1 MATWIAHMRIAEEL
15 NKKLNLNEEAFL
27 VGNIGPDSGIPN
39 KNGTGF
45 DPPKT
50 VTHWLRDDG
59 NIIERDAE
67 GFFRKYIGDCNLNLQ
82 EERNVFLLGYYTHLI
97 TDIAWGVLHRE
108 IEKTNTEYIELIK
121 NEPDS
126 IWKVVKKDWYGLDFK
141 YLRDNETNIFNRV
154 FVNIE
159 TVPDYLDY
167 LPKNALTI
175 SVKNIREFYT
185 TEEDNYN
192 KEFVY
197 LKEDQMNK
205 FVEDTVK
212 YILNVLAMKGFLK
225 YL

>member
-1 MATWIAHMRIAEEL
+1 MRIAEEL

-39 KNGTGF
+39 ENGTAF
-45 DPPKT
+45 DPPKK
-50 VTHWLRDDG
+50 VTHWLPDG
-59 NIIERDAE
+59 GKGTECDAE
-67 GFFRKYIGDCNLNLQ
+67 GFFRKYIGNCNINLQ

-97 TDIAWGVLHRE
+97 TDIAWAIMHRE
-108 IEKTNTEYIELIK
+108 IKKNNQEYAYRIK
-121 NEPDS
+121 NEPDF

-154 FVNIE
+154 FLNIE
-159 TVPDYLDY
+159 AVPDYLY
-167 LPKNALTI
+167 YFPENALTI
-175 SVKNIREFYT
+175 SVKNICEFYT

-212 YILNVLAMKGFLK
+212 YILNVLEMKGFLK
-225 YL
+225 YQ

>member
-15 NKKLNLNEEAFL
+15 NKKLNLNEETFL

-39 KNGTGF
+39 ENGTAF

-50 VTHWLRDDG
+50 VTHWLPDG
-59 NIIERDAE
+59 GKSTECDAE
-67 GFFRKYIGDCNLNLQ
+67 GFFRKYIGDCNINLQ

-97 TDIAWGVLHRE
+97 TDIAWSTMHRE
-108 IEKTNTEYIELIK
+108 IKKNNKEYAYRIK
-121 NEPDS
+121 NESDF

-141 YLRDNETNIFNRV
+141 YLIDNENNIFNRV

-159 TVPDYLDY
+159 AVPDYLDY
-167 LPKNALTI
+167 LPEKALTI
-175 SVKNIREFYT
+175 SVENIRKFYT

-212 YILNVLAMKGFLK
+212 YILNVLVMKGFK
-225 YL
+225 TCK